1 MLVATKIFAANY
13 GTRKV
18 VGATISTKTDASNS
32 RYTGNTQDSNRHG
45 LEAFLLTCHGYFYE
59 KSSEASLRVCVQR
72 RRFESEALP
81 KLPLVFIKVA
91 NS

>member
-18 VGATISTKTDASNS
+18 VGATIRTKTDASNS
-32 RYTGNTQDSNRHG
+32 RFERECRSIGKIQDSIGHG

-59 KSSEASLRVCVQR
+59 KSL
-72 RRFESEALP
+72 L
-81 KLPLVFIKVA
+81 
-91 NS
+91 